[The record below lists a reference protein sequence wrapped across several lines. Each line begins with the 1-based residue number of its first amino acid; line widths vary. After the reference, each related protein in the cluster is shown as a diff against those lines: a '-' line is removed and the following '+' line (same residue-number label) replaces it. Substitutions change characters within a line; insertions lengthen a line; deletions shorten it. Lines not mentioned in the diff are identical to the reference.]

1 MRQSQKHA
9 PKAGTLEPPASP
21 SPGAK
26 RQVVL
31 LDVNSDRP
39 VGAMSKHAA
48 HLAGRYHS
56 AISVILVDRR
66 GRQLLAQR
74 ALGKYH
80 CPGMWSNACCS
91 HPMPGETSQ
100 AAAER
105 RLFEELRV
113 RTPLRPL
120 ARVRYRARVGRLVEH
135 ECVDVF
141 VGLCETQPRPDP
153 KECAGV
159 AWLERG
165 APALISICSASQNRS
180 RSRSALTAAR
190 PWIAA
195 RCAFSRLRRSRDH
208 CAAQTIRAIQ
218 AT

>member
-1 MRQSQKHA
+1 MRQVHKHA

-21 SPGAK
+21 SPGAR

-165 APALISICSASQNRS
+165 APALFEPLTPWSAHYLDLFGFAKPLEV
-180 RSRSALTAAR
+180 ALGVDGGPPVDCGPVRILAA
-190 PWIAA
+190 
-195 RCAFSRLRRSRDH
+195 
-208 CAAQTIRAIQ
+208 
-218 AT
+218 